1 MLFAALTYPEID
13 PIAVQLGPVAIRW
26 YSLAYLFGLLGGMM
40 LMRRR
45 ARAAHVPFT
54 PDDAIDYLTW
64 CTLGVLIGARLGLV
78 LFYYPSMLWEEPGRV
93 LAMWEGGMSF
103 HGGLI
108 GVLVVTVIFA
118 RVKKIPFLAF
128 ADEIAVVAPL
138 GLLFGR
144 IANFI
149 NGELWGRVSDAP
161 WAMVFP
167 NAGPFP
173 RHPSQLYEA
182 VLEGLLLFVVLNLMR
197 PVAQTRYAPGF
208 LTGVFL
214 VGYAFSR
221 FTVEFFREP
230 DSHLGFVLFGATMG
244 QLLTIPMALFGAW
257 LIARAVRQGPGHRP
271 WVTPAAALES
281 KAATKA

>member
-1 MLFAALTYPEID
+1 MLFAALTYPDID

-45 ARAAHVPFT
+45 AQAAHVPFT

-108 GVLVVTVIFA
+108 GVLLVTVIFA

-173 RHPSQLYEA
+173 RHPSQLYEGF
-182 VLEGLLLFVVLNLMR
+182 LEGLVLLVVLNLLR
-197 PVAQTRYAPGF
+197 PIAQQRYAPGY

-230 DSHLGFVLFGATMG
+230 DAHLGFVLFGATMG
-244 QLLTIPMALFGAW
+244 QLLTIPMAIVGAW
-257 LIARAVRQGPGHRP
+257 LIARAVKQGPGHRP
-271 WVTPAAALES
+271 WVEAPAQVEA
-281 KAATKA
+281 KASAKG